1 MRLSNNLAL
10 PLLTAAIAMTSG
22 CAAIESIFKAGV
34 WVGVIVVVL
43 VVALAAMM
51 LGLFRR

>member
-10 PLLTAAIAMTSG
+10 PLFTAAVALTSG
-22 CAAIESIFKAGV
+22 CSTIESIFKAGI

-43 VVALAAMM
+43 VAALAAM
-51 LGLFRR
+51 LLSLFRR